1 MVFSSHDDRTSK
13 ALAALLREMG
23 SHDGVSNK
31 SALTRE
37 KNSGPFS
44 IEEASVSESE
54 LSNSARG
61 T

>member
-1 MVFSSHDDRTSK
+1 
-13 ALAALLREMG
+13 
-23 SHDGVSNK
+23 
-31 SALTRE
+31 
-37 KNSGPFS
+37 PFS